1 MSIFFANNLA
11 FLRKKRGVTQAE
23 VANSLNLKRNTFS
36 NYETTHSE
44 PDLDTLGKIASFF
57 DISIDQLVNA
67 DLTKD
72 NLIEYREN
80 KDDQEEKQKN
90 NPKTNISGSL
100 TAAKRP
106 YLLPADDELPQRVA
120 GNDKLVSYNR
130 FQAPKIIT
138 IDSRGEENIIFVPVR
153 ARAGYLLGYGDAQF
167 MQSLPAY
174 RLPGYTNG
182 TFRIFEVEGHS
193 MFPTLQ
199 DGDRVISRWAD
210 IADVRDDR
218 VYVLVTR
225 TEGVLI
231 KRLIN
236 RYSEGKMIVKSDN
249 NQTGEFPTLVLDINE
264 IAEIWYVVERW
275 TRQLPGPGE
284 IYKRLVNIEAEMAI
298 LKQKLGQ

>member
-11 FLRKKRGVTQAE
+11 FLRKKRGMTQAE

-44 PDLDTLGKIASFF
+44 PDLDTLRKIASFF

-72 NLIEYREN
+72 NLIEY
-80 KDDQEEKQKN
+80 KEEKEGKEGKEK
-90 NPKTNISGSL
+90 NPKTSISGNL
-100 TAAKRP
+100 TAARRP
-106 YLLPADDELPQRVA
+106 YLLPADEDLPQPMA
-120 GNDKLVSYNR
+120 GNDKLMPYSR

-167 MQSLPAY
+167 IQSLPAY

-199 DGDRVISRWAD
+199 DGDRVISRWSD

-236 RYSEGKMIVKSDN
+236 RYNEGKMIVKSDN
-249 NQTGEFPTLVLDINE
+249 NHAGEFPTLVLDIDE

-284 IYKRLVNIEAEMAI
+284 IYKRLINIEAEMAM
-298 LKQKLGQ
+298 LKQRLDQ

>member
-11 FLRKKRGVTQAE
+11 FLRKKQGMTQAE

-57 DISIDQLVNA
+57 DISIDQLINV
-67 DLTKD
+67 DLTKG
-72 NLIEYREN
+72 NLIEYRE
-80 KDDQEEKQKN
+80 EKEDKEGKEKN
-90 NPKTNISGSL
+90 SRTSISGNL

-106 YLLPADDELPQRVA
+106 YLLPADDELPQPAAV
-120 GNDKLVSYNR
+120 NDKLMSYNR

-182 TFRIFEVEGHS
+182 TYRIFEVEGHS

-236 RYSEGKMIVKSDN
+236 RYNEGKMIVKSDN

-284 IYKRLVNIEAEMAI
+284 IYKRLVNIEAELAV
-298 LKQKLGQ
+298 LKQRLE

>member
-1 MSIFFANNLA
+1 M
-11 FLRKKRGVTQAE
+11 TQAE

-57 DISIDQLVNA
+57 DISIDQLINV
-67 DLTKD
+67 DLTKG
-72 NLIEYREN
+72 NLIEYRE
-80 KDDQEEKQKN
+80 EKEDKEGKEKN
-90 NPKTNISGSL
+90 SRTSISGNL

-106 YLLPADDELPQRVA
+106 YLLPADDELPQPAAV
-120 GNDKLVSYNR
+120 NDKLMSYNR

-182 TFRIFEVEGHS
+182 TYRIFEVEGHS

-236 RYSEGKMIVKSDN
+236 RYNEGKMIVKSDN

-284 IYKRLVNIEAEMAI
+284 IYKRLVNIEAELAV
-298 LKQKLGQ
+298 LKQRLE